1 MATIE
6 TVSGPVD
13 EEQLGLT
20 LSHEHI
26 RSTSEGARATFPH
39 LYDEQAELERAVE
52 GFKAVMEQGVR
63 TIVEPTCMDLG
74 RDVGL
79 AQRVVDATGIQL
91 VMCTGIYGSRYTFLP
106 QCFAN
111 RDADYLADKLLKL
124 RVFYDEAGKFNLSA
138 TQVGAAFLVI
148 SQFTLFADARGQNRP
163 SFLHAAR
170 PEQGR
175 PLLERFIARLRA
187 SGLPVET
194 GSFGAQMAVELVN
207 DGPVTIVLS
216 TDAWDPRIG

>member
-1 MATIE
+1 MR
-6 TVSGPVD
+6 TVV
-13 EEQLGLT
+13 
-20 LSHEHI
+20 
-26 RSTSEGARATFPH
+26 
-39 LYDEQAELERAVE
+39 
-52 GFKAVMEQGVR
+52 
-63 TIVEPTCMDLG
+63 
-74 RDVGL
+74 
-79 AQRVVDATGIQL
+79 QRVTSATVRWDGGEASIGPGYCLL
-91 VMCTGIYGSRYTFLP
+91 VGVADTD
-106 QCFAN
+106 QE
-111 RDADYLADKLLKL
+111 RDADYLADKILKL
-124 RVFYDEAGKFNLSA
+124 RVFSDDAGKFNLSA
-138 TQVGAAFLVI
+138 IQVNASFLVI

-194 GSFGAQMAVELVN
+194 GSFGANMAVEMVN

>member
-1 MATIE
+1 M
-6 TVSGPVD
+6 
-13 EEQLGLT
+13 
-20 LSHEHI
+20 
-26 RSTSEGARATFPH
+26 
-39 LYDEQAELERAVE
+39 RAV
-52 GFKAVMEQGVR
+52 V
-63 TIVEPTCMDLG
+63 
-74 RDVGL
+74 
-79 AQRVVDATGIQL
+79 QRVTAASVRWDNGKASIGPGYCLL
-91 VMCTGIYGSRYTFLP
+91 VGVADTD
-106 QCFAN
+106 QE

-124 RVFYDEAGKFNLSA
+124 RVFYDEGGKFNLSA

-175 PLLERFIARLRA
+175 PLLERFVARLRE

-207 DGPVTIVLS
+207 DGPVTIVIS

>member
-1 MATIE
+1 MR
-6 TVSGPVD
+6 TVV
-13 EEQLGLT
+13 
-20 LSHEHI
+20 
-26 RSTSEGARATFPH
+26 
-39 LYDEQAELERAVE
+39 
-52 GFKAVMEQGVR
+52 
-63 TIVEPTCMDLG
+63 
-74 RDVGL
+74 
-79 AQRVVDATGIQL
+79 QRVTSAAVRWEGGEASIGPGYCVL
-91 VMCTGIYGSRYTFLP
+91 VGVADTD
-106 QCFAN
+106 QE

-124 RVFYDEAGKFNLSA
+124 RVFSDEAGKFNLSA
-138 TQVGAAFLVI
+138 TQVNAAFLVI

-163 SFLHAAR
+163 SFLHAAS
-170 PEQGR
+170 PEQGQ